1 MVDFMKNIFG
11 IGRNTNPNPIDPNY
25 DNSEEEYYA
34 QLEEDWADFE
44 TEIINEESDYY
55 VWWNIKE
62 L

>member
-11 IGRNTNPNPIDPNY
+11 IGRNTDLNPIDSNY

>member
-1 MVDFMKNIFG
+1 MVDFMKNILG
-11 IGRNTNPNPIDPNY
+11 IGTHITSNPIDLNY

-44 TEIINEESDYY
+44 TEIINEELDYY